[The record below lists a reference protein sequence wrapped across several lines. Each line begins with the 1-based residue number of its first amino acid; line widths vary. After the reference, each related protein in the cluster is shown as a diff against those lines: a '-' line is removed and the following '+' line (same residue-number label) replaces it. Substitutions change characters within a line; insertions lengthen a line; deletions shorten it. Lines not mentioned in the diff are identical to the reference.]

1 PPPTIIRGYRYIPRK
16 IKEHLAIGDEVV
28 FEAPPCDA
36 GSPLRHYTE
45 CWAGSCKTQALC
57 SSNQSCR
64 SSICSNSWMP
74 CCRGRLADRT
84 FLPVRSFTMA
94 SLTSSSWAM
103 KLRSST
109 RLSSSAMKS
118 LRKPRSLSSLVVRP
132 KVHVSIL
139 SKSHPNRRASNCFRP
154 NSRTC
159 VLPMNIANCS
169 RNESLS
175 YSLRLL
181 KTIRSIPL
189 GPKRSCLFAGI
200 RVISSVN
207 LSTSVA
213 RAAAERGFLSP
224 TGERAVVRYPERA
237 ATYRGDRAD
246 HKC

>member
-1 PPPTIIRGYRYIPRK
+1 
-16 IKEHLAIGDEVV
+16 
-28 FEAPPCDA
+28 
-36 GSPLRHYTE
+36 
-45 CWAGSCKTQALC
+45 
-57 SSNQSCR
+57 
-64 SSICSNSWMP
+64 MP

-246 HKC
+246 HKCSLLNARPLHSSDLVDSCPRSSTIENSVSG